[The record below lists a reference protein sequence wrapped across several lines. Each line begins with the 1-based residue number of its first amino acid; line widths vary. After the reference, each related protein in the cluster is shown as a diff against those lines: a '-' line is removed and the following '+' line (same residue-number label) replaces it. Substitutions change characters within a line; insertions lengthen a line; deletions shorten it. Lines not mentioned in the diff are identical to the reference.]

1 MASDNGS
8 REAILAR
15 VRTALKTPSVRPSA
29 PLRSPVFAAAELD
42 PVESFR
48 LHCKTNLVDCLVTSS
63 SAESASALLQVVSS
77 LPAGQIFA
85 QDSSELH
92 TFLADCARP
101 VQWSNSGGPH
111 ESSLATITHCEALVA
126 STGSIVVSAQSG
138 GRGGSVVAPVHVV
151 VANTSQLVPDLDTAF
166 EHLQG
171 SEAPQV
177 NSFIGFITG
186 CSRTADI
193 EKILVIGAHGPRR
206 VVVILQTGA

>member
-1 MASDNGS
+1 MDDRGS

-15 VRTALKTPSVRPSA
+15 IRAALKTPSVHPA
-29 PLRSPVFAAAELD
+29 PAMHNPVFAPAELD
-42 PVESFR
+42 PIESFR

-63 SAESASALLQVVSS
+63 SAESVSALLQVISS
-77 LPAGQIFA
+77 LPDGQIFA

-92 TFLADCARP
+92 TMLADCDRP
-101 VQWSNSGGPH
+101 VQWASSGGPH
-111 ESSLATITHCEALVA
+111 ESTLATITHCEALVA
-126 STGSIVVSAQSG
+126 STGTIVVSSHCG

-151 VANTSQLVPDLDTAF
+151 VAKASQLVPDLDGAF
-166 EHLQG
+166 EHLNRG
-171 SEAPQV
+171 EMPLR